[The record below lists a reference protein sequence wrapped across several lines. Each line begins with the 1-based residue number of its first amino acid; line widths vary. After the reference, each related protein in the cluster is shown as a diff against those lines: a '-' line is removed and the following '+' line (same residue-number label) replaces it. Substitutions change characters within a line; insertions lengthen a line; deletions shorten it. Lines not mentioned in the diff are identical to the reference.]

1 MKLFF
6 PLFFFFTFLYYYYIY
21 GFMLD
26 VHVSVHTNETD
37 LGGYK
42 VWTLSH
48 VFEWDLFRRHL
59 NFEDLCGKMGLCG

>member
-1 MKLFF
+1 
-6 PLFFFFTFLYYYYIY
+6 
-21 GFMLD
+21 MLD
-26 VHVSVHTNETD
+26 VHVSVHTNQTG